1 MSRMHTSLYV
11 PTDADLDELAAYNEE
26 RMRVY
31 RAALASMD
39 WHYRMSDD
47 PGAHRAGRFHL
58 EALRNMQADLDP
70 DGAIWLAA
78 APTGLDIPQPR
89 KHQ

>member
-11 PTDADLDELAAYNEE
+11 PTDDDLEELATYNEE
-26 RMRVY
+26 RTRPY

-47 PGAHRAGRFHL
+47 ASAYRAAEERL
-58 EALRNMQADLDP
+58 ATLRRMQADLDP
-70 DGAIWLAA
+70 DGAIWLSV
-78 APTGLDIPQPR
+78 APEGLDIPQP
-89 KHQ
+89 KVKP